1 MNYSPEQIFN
11 EWRTGIN
18 FKSSLGAKG
27 LYEQTKINERFFVG
41 DQWYGAKCGN
51 DRPLVRHNVIK
62 RIGDYKMSVLLSGP
76 IKIYYSAEGV
86 PNTVGIKQKIKK
98 ARQTI
103 ANGERLGD
111 ISFDEEIALV
121 MSALNDYQG
130 VTSERVKFES
140 VAEQALRNAFI
151 SGTGIVYTYWDN
163 DIPTGLY
170 ADDKRTVAIK
180 GDIRCESL
188 SVENV
193 YFGDPYNS
201 DLQSQPY
208 IIISTRVSVDEAMRE
223 ALKYSVDGIVPEI
236 KPENDGK
243 VTLLTRIWKEY
254 DGEKVMVMAKKVA
267 ADGTIRDKFDMGIR
281 MYPLAAFCWERRKNS
296 PYGDSEI
303 TYLIP
308 NQIAINRMITSGVWS
323 TMTNGMPTMIVNA
336 DVIDGEITNDPG
348 QIIKVF
354 GSGEDVNN
362 AVKYVTPPNIS
373 DAIDGMIE
381 PLIKN
386 TLTQSGATNA
396 ALGDVNPDNTSA
408 IKELRNAARL
418 PMVVQENRYYA
429 FLEEISRIWVEFW
442 IRKYGKRR
450 IKIQDEN
457 GDWYFDFDADRY
469 SELLINAKAE
479 VSVNTSNNEENT
491 IKILDNLL
499 NKGAITVSQ
508 YLKRLPRGIIS
519 NINELIS
526 ETEVMQN
533 DRN

>member
-11 EWRTGIN
+11 EWRSGMN
-18 FKSSLGAKG
+18 FKSSIGAKG
-27 LYEQTKINERFFVG
+27 LYEQTKINERFFIG

-86 PNTVGIKQKIKK
+86 PNTIEMKQKIKNT
-98 ARQTI
+98 RRSI
-103 ANGERLGD
+103 ANGEALGEL
-111 ISFDEEIALV
+111 SYDEEISLV
-121 MSALNDYQG
+121 MSALNDYQS

-151 SGTGIVYTYWDN
+151 SGTGIIYTYWDG

-188 SVENV
+188 NIENV
-193 YFGDPYNS
+193 YFGDPYNP

-208 IIISTRVSVDEAMRE
+208 IIIANRVTLDEAVRE
-223 ALKYSVDGIVPEI
+223 ALKYNEVCPEI
-236 KPENDGK
+236 KPESDGK
-243 VTLLTRIWKEY
+243 VTILTRLWKEY
-254 DGEKVMVMAKKVA
+254 EGGNVRVMAQKVVA
-267 ADGTIRDKFDMGIR
+267 NALIRDAFNIGVRI
-281 MYPLAAFCWERRKNS
+281 YPMAKFCWERRENS

-323 TMTNGMPTMIVNA
+323 TMMGGMPTMIVNA

-362 AVKYVTPPNIS
+362 AVRYVTPPDIS
-373 DAIDGMIE
+373 DAFNGMVD

-386 TLTQSGATNA
+386 TLTQSGANNA

-418 PMVVQENRYYA
+418 PLVVLESRYHA

-442 IRKYGKRR
+442 ITQYGKRR
-450 IKIQDEN
+450 IKIRDEN
-457 GDWYFDFDADRY
+457 GDWYFDFDADKYRT
-469 SELLINAKAE
+469 LLINAKAE
-479 VSVNTSNNEENT
+479 VSLNNSNNEENT

-499 NKGAITVSQ
+499 SKGAITVAQ
-508 YLKRLPRGIIS
+508 YLKRLPRGVIS

-526 ETEVMQN
+526 ETEVVRN
-533 DRN
+533 DGN